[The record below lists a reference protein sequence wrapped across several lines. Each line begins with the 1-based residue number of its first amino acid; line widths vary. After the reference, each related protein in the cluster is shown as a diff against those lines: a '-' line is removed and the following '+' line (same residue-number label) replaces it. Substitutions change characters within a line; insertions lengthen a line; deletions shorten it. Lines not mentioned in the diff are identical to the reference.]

1 MTGKTIAIQNEGL
14 TMAKKQKELTIIDIH
29 RAFVAQLD
37 INLDKFVGRCQQ
49 LDIEDPNAFKDL
61 KTYVIEFVDDVQHY
75 IKNFRMTDGIVNTG
89 NDGKQ
94 LLRGNQVYVNE
105 REFFLEHA
113 KQTDPTKK
121 RAFIP
126 YKEYARK
133 VFNENSRREKAG
145 EELLKDIAPVTYES
159 WKSKC
164 K

>member
-1 MTGKTIAIQNEGL
+1 
-14 TMAKKQKELTIIDIH
+14 MAKKQKEPTIIDIH

-37 INLDKFVGRCQQ
+37 INLEKFVGRCQQ

-61 KTYVIEFVDDVQHY
+61 KTYVIEFADDVQHY
-75 IKNFRMTDGIVNTG
+75 IKNFRMTDGIVNVDK
-89 NDGKQ
+89 NGKPAF
-94 LLRGNQVYVNE
+94 RGNQNFVKE
-105 REFFLEHA
+105 QDFFLEHA
-113 KQTDPTKK
+113 KQNDPTKK

-159 WKSKC
+159 WKSQC

>member
-1 MTGKTIAIQNEGL
+1 
-14 TMAKKQKELTIIDIH
+14 MAKKQKEPTIIDIH

-49 LDIEDPNAFKDL
+49 LDNENPRAFKDL
-61 KTYVIEFVDDVQHY
+61 KTYVIEFAEDVQHY
-75 IKNFRMTDGIVNTG
+75 INNFRMTDGIVNIG
-89 NDGKQ
+89 KDGRQ

-126 YKEYARK
+126 YKAFARK
-133 VFNENSRREKAG
+133 VFNENIRREKAG
-145 EELLKDIAPVTYES
+145 EELLKDIASVTYES
-159 WKSKC
+159 WKSQFK
-164 K
+164 